1 MKVSR
6 SSMPQAT
13 QITSGKTLHPLWA
26 FLLSFSLVQ
35 GGFVR
40 LNRWKILKGSAY
52 SHGSQRQG
60 VLVINFL
67 FFPDSKKTLTLW
79 KQMVHFH
86 KSKNRKP
93 CIYLQVRRSCK
104 RMIQFALPVWDLTPS
119 LSAGREG
126 RGSGIV
132 VFLIKQ
138 TSRVFQNPHLDKRF
152 ELLAWEGMAMFYQT
166 QIMIFE

>member
-1 MKVSR
+1 MWNCWVGIKNLSTFSSLKKKLKKKKRWRREYFENDSIVSCAWVREDRLIILVLSSVKVPR

-35 GGFVR
+35 RGFVR

-67 FFPDSKKTLTLW
+67 FSQIAKRPWHCASKWSTSTR
-79 KQMVHFH
+79 VRTESPAFIC
-86 KSKNRKP
+86 KSEGAAKEW
-93 CIYLQVRRSCK
+93 
-104 RMIQFALPVWDLTPS
+104 FS
-119 LSAGREG
+119 L
-126 RGSGIV
+126 
-132 VFLIKQ
+132 L
-138 TSRVFQNPHLDKRF
+138 
-152 ELLAWEGMAMFYQT
+152 YQCET
-166 QIMIFE
+166 